1 VTERRTDDAAARDV
15 GDTRAMIKIVLVE
28 DQALLRAGIRSIL
41 ETRDGMRVVGE
52 AGDGAEGVEVVLRTH
67 PDVVLMDV
75 RMPGVDGIEAT
86 RRLMA
91 AGTGA
96 RIVMLTTFDHD
107 EYVIQALEAGA
118 AGFLLKDAAPDR
130 LADAVRVVAAGDSL
144 LAPAITR
151 RLIETHVRQATARS
165 ELLGRFAALTERER
179 EIARHLA
186 RGLSNADIGAE
197 LYLSEATVKTHVTRL
212 LSKLGLR
219 SRAQAIVLAYESGF
233 VRPGDAEGAA

>member
-1 VTERRTDDAAARDV
+1 VTERRTDDAGADAV
-15 GDTRAMIKIVLVE
+15 HDTRAMIKIVLVE
-28 DQALLRAGIRSIL
+28 DQVLLRGGIRSIL
-41 ETRDGMRVVGE
+41 ETRPDMRVVGE
-52 AGDGAEGVEVVLRTH
+52 AGDGAEGVEVVLRTR

-86 RRLMA
+86 RRLIA

-151 RLIETHVRQATARS
+151 RLIETHVRQAATRHD
-165 ELLGRFAALTERER
+165 LLVRVDDVTERER
-179 EIARHLA
+179 EILRCLA
-186 RGLSNADIGAE
+186 RGLSNAEIGGE
-197 LYLSEATVKTHVTRL
+197 LFLSEATVKTHVTRL

-219 SRAQAIVLAYESGF
+219 SRAQAIVFAYESGF
-233 VRPGDAEGAA
+233 VRPGEGEVA